1 MRSRN
6 SGTSLISLSIVIT
19 TLAACREAPAQPAR
33 EPQQAPARPTALPVD
48 LEASRVYVKV
58 GSSRRLGHEHAVEGR
73 LSSGK
78 LELGGGGDLAF
89 DMRSF
94 VADAPDARTYVR
106 LKGNVSAA
114 DQQKVTATM
123 LGDQVLGVGQFPQA
137 TYKISA
143 AKPVDGQA
151 PGAPGRYKL
160 DGQFTLHGAT
170 HPLSF
175 MATVERN
182 ATSGA
187 VEMRGS
193 FAIDQ
198 SHFGIRPYTAV
209 AGLVGVADRLE
220 IWGDLRL
227 RSVDQ
232 NTRAPSG
239 KRE

>member
-6 SGTSLISLSIVIT
+6 SGIGLISLSIIIT
-19 TLAACREAPAQPAR
+19 TVAACRQAGAQPAR
-33 EPQQAPARPTALPVD
+33 EPQQAPAHPTALQVD

-78 LELGGGGDLAF
+78 LELGGGGELAF
-89 DMRSF
+89 DMKSF
-94 VADAPDARTYVR
+94 VADVPDARTYVR
-106 LKGNVSAA
+106 LKGNVSAS

-123 LGDQVLGVGQFPQA
+123 LGAQVLDVGRFPQA
-137 TYKISA
+137 TYKIST
-143 AKPVDGQA
+143 AKPADGQA

-182 ATSGA
+182 AKSGA

-198 SHFGIRPYTAV
+198 SDFGIRPYTAV
-209 AGLVGVADRLE
+209 AGLMGVADRLE
-220 IWGDLRL
+220 IWGDLRM
-227 RSVDQ
+227 RSADQ
-232 NTRAPSG
+232 DTRAPSD
-239 KRE
+239 KQE